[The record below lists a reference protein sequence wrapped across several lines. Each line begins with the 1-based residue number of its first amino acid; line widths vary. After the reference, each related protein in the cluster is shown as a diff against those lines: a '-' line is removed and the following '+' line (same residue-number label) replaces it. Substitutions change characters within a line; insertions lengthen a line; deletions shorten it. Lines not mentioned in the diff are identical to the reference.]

1 MLYIKIKDLRSLQ
14 SVNLKDKLKELR
26 LELASE
32 KRKVASTGVASKVV
46 KTKDIKHTIA
56 RIKTILNERGVTE

>member
-1 MLYIKIKDLRSLQ
+1 VLYIKIKDLRSLQ